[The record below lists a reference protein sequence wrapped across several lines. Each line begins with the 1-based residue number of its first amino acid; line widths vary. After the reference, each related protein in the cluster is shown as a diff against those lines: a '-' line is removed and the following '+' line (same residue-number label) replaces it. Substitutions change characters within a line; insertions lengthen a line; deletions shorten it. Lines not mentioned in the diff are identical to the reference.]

1 MNQGRTGMELPL
13 DGAIVFNNLDFG
25 RSNAKKTSVDMT
37 KRLTERR
44 VDHRFTNP
52 SFPPQFDPPNWP
64 TNTPRPTSSK
74 SLIGSCLPNQEQDFS
89 FRFFTNRPIGLLGQE

>member
-1 MNQGRTGMELPL
+1 MNLGRTGMEL
-13 DGAIVFNNLDFG
+13 GFGVSIVFNNLEFG
-25 RSNAKKTSVDMT
+25 KPDAKKTSVDMT

-52 SFPPQFDPPNWP
+52 SFHPQSDPPNWP

-74 SLIGSCLPNQEQDFS
+74 SLIGSCLPNQEQDLS
-89 FRFFTNRPIGLLGQE
+89 FRFFTDRPIGLVGQQ